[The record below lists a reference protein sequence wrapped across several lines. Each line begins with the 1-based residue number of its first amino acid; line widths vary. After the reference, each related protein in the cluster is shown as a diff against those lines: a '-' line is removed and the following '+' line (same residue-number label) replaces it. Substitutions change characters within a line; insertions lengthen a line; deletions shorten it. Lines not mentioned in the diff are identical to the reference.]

1 MKLKNHPERI
11 SANRYLFSCDYSK
24 KAMIN
29 KKNVDDRCFEYSIV
43 VALRHNKIKSHP
55 EKIQGNHQL
64 FSSEDNWCV
73 IDFLAGT
80 KEWKRFE
87 KNNETVCS

>member
-55 EKIQGNHQL
+55 EKYKAII
-64 FSSEDNWCV
+64 SY
-73 IDFLAGT
+73 FLVKIIG
-80 KEWKRFE
+80 
-87 KNNETVCS
+87 VL